1 MTPAGRTIIRAFTHA
16 RWGGRS
22 LICLYISIL
31 SGIVVALQYNPTD
44 PFYSTASLELVV
56 PYGAF
61 WRALHYYSSQAFF
74 LLLLCHLLAVIA
86 KNDQTSDRTAWI
98 RLSAVIPVTI
108 LLLFTG
114 YVLRGDAT
122 GAAAGAIAEHI
133 ALSIP
138 GIGKPLNTL
147 LFDISANGILKVY
160 VNHLIG
166 LMAIGCLCVWP
177 HLQKYRSSFRL
188 HVPLTLAV
196 FAGAIL
202 FAAPMEP
209 DRIGLT
215 HIAGPWFFLGLQEL
229 LRYFPPLWAGVI
241 APASLIIALF
251 FLPRQRKN
259 RRTVLLFMTL
269 WLIGY
274 TILTGIGAAR

>member
-1 MTPAGRTIIRAFTHA
+1 MTTAGRTIIRTFTQG

-31 SGIVVALQYNPTD
+31 SGIVGALQYNPTD

-56 PYGAF
+56 PYGSF

-74 LLLLCHLLAVIA
+74 LLLLCHLFAVIA
-86 KNDQTSDRTAWI
+86 RKKQSPDRTSWV
-98 RLSAVIPVTI
+98 RLTAVVPVTI

-138 GIGKPLNTL
+138 GIGNPLNTL

-160 VNHLIG
+160 ANHLIG
-166 LMAIGCLCVWP
+166 LMALGCLCVWP
-177 HLQKYRSSFRL
+177 HLQKYGSSFRN
-188 HVPLTLAV
+188 HVPLTLSI
-196 FAGAIL
+196 FAGSVL
-202 FAAPMEP
+202 LVAPMEP

-229 LRYFPPLWAGVI
+229 LRYFSPLWAGVI
-241 APASLIIALF
+241 VPASLIIALF
-251 FLPRQRKN
+251 FLPRQGKN
-259 RRTVLLFMTL
+259 RKAVLWFMAV

-274 TILTGIGAAR
+274 TILTGIGTAR

>member
-1 MTPAGRTIIRAFTHA
+1 MVPAGKTIIRAFTHG

-31 SGIVVALQYNPTD
+31 SGIILALQYNPAD
-44 PFYSTASLELVV
+44 PFYSTATLELIV
-56 PYGAF
+56 PYGSF

-74 LLLLCHLLAVIA
+74 LLLLCHLIAVITN
-86 KNDQTSDRTAWI
+86 KESDLDRTAWI
-98 RLSAVIPVTI
+98 RLTAVIPTAI

-122 GAAAGAIAEHI
+122 GSAAGAIAEHI
-133 ALSIP
+133 TLSIP
-138 GIGKPLNTL
+138 IIGKPLNTL

-160 VNHLIG
+160 ADHLIG
-166 LMAIGCLCVWP
+166 LMALGCLCIWP
-177 HLQKYRSSFRL
+177 HLQKYRSSFRR

-202 FAAPMEP
+202 LSAPIEP
-209 DRIGLT
+209 ERIGLT

-229 LRYFPPLWAGVI
+229 LRYFPPLWAGIIV
-241 APASLIIALF
+241 PASLIIALF
-251 FLPRQRKN
+251 FLPRQEKL
-259 RRTVLLFMTL
+259 RRRVLIFMVF

-274 TILTGIGAAR
+274 AVLSGISFHR

>member
-1 MTPAGRTIIRAFTHA
+1 MVPAGKTIIRAFTHA
-16 RWGGRS
+16 RWGGHS

-31 SGIVVALQYNPTD
+31 SGIILALQYNPAD
-44 PFYSTASLELVV
+44 PFYSTATLELIV
-56 PYGAF
+56 PYGSF

-74 LLLLCHLLAVIA
+74 LLLLCHLIAVITN
-86 KNDQTSDRTAWI
+86 KESDLDRTAWI
-98 RLSAVIPVTI
+98 RLTAVIPTAI

-122 GAAAGAIAEHI
+122 GSAAGAIAEHI
-133 ALSIP
+133 TLSIP
-138 GIGKPLNTL
+138 IIGKPLNTL

-160 VNHLIG
+160 VDHLIG
-166 LMAIGCLCVWP
+166 LMALGCLCIWP
-177 HLQKYRSSFRL
+177 HLQKYRSSFRR

-202 FAAPMEP
+202 LSAPIEP

-229 LRYFPPLWAGVI
+229 LRYFPPLWAGIIV
-241 APASLIIALF
+241 PASLIIALF
-251 FLPRQRKN
+251 FLPRQEKL
-259 RRTVLLFMTL
+259 RRRVLVFMVF

-274 TILTGIGAAR
+274 AVLSGISFYR